1 MAIIIDE
8 NTNVLVMGI
17 TGRQASF
24 HTKQMLAY
32 GTKIVA
38 GCTPGKGGAV
48 VEGIPVY
55 NTVREA
61 CENHRI
67 DASVIFVPAPA
78 TKDAALENIEAGV
91 GVVVIVT
98 EGVPVYDEIQIVAYA
113 KRKGAIVLGPNTFGI
128 VSGGKCKMGI
138 PPNQYFIEGNVGVVA
153 RSGTLTYEITGNLT
167 ANGLGQSTVVGMG
180 GDRAVGLTFIDVL
193 KMFEKDPQ
201 TKAVVL
207 IGEIGGNNEEIAAE
221 YIKEMTKPVV
231 AFIAGKSAPPG
242 KRMGHAGAII
252 ERGKG
257 TYQGKVEA
265 LTAAGAK
272 VAPLPFDVPKLVKE
286 SLGIK

>member
-8 NTNVLVMGI
+8 NTNVIVQGM
-17 TGRQASF
+17 TGKQGLF

-38 GCTPGKGGAV
+38 GTSGSKAGTV

-55 NTVREA
+55 NTVQEA

-67 DASVIFVPAPA
+67 DASVIFIPASGA
-78 TKDAALENIEAGV
+78 KDAALEALEAGV
-91 GVVVIVT
+91 KVVVVVT
-98 EGVPVYDEIQIVAYA
+98 EHIPVHDEMAVVAYA
-113 KRKGAIVLGPNTFGI
+113 KRVGATVIGPNTFGI
-128 VSGGKCKMGI
+128 VSSGKCKMGI
-138 PPNQYFIEGNVGVVA
+138 PPNQFFIPGPVGVVA
-153 RSGTLTYEITGNLT
+153 RSGTLTYEIVGNLT
-167 ANGLGQSTVVGMG
+167 AQGIGQSTVVGMG
-180 GDRAVGLTFIDVL
+180 GDRVVGLTFIDVL
-193 KMFEKDPQ
+193 KQFEQDPE

-207 IGEIGGNNEEIAAE
+207 IGEIGGNAEEEASL

-231 AFIAGKSAPPG
+231 AYIAGKSAPPG

-265 LTAAGAK
+265 LTAAGAR
-272 VAPLPFDVPKLVKE
+272 VAELPFEVPGIIKE
-286 SLGIK
+286 ILNK

>member
-8 NTNVLVMGI
+8 NTNVLVQGI
-17 TGRQASF
+17 TGNQGVF

-38 GCTPGKGGAV
+38 GVTPGKGGNV
-48 VEGIPVY
+48 VEGVPVY
-55 NTVREA
+55 NSVREA

-67 DASVIFVPAPA
+67 DASVLFIPAPF
-78 TKDAALENIEAGV
+78 TKDAAFESLEAGV
-91 GVVVIVT
+91 GVVVVVT
-98 EGVPVYDEIQIVAYA
+98 EGVPVHDETAIVAYA

-128 VSGGKCKMGI
+128 VSSGKCKMGI
-138 PPNQYFIEGNVGVVA
+138 PPNQYFVEGNVGVVA
-153 RSGTLTYEITGNLT
+153 RSGTLTYEITGSLT

-180 GDRAVGLTFIDVL
+180 GDRVVGLTFIDVL
-193 KMFEKDPQ
+193 RMFEKDPQ
-201 TKAVVL
+201 TEAVVL
-207 IGEIGGNNEEIAAE
+207 IGEIGGNAEETASE

-257 TYQGKVEA
+257 TYKGKVEA
-265 LTAAGAK
+265 LTEAGAK
-272 VAPLPFDVPKLVKE
+272 VAALPFEVPAIVKE
-286 SLGIK
+286 VLGK